1 MSDAR
6 SEILTRIR
14 QSLPKAYLP
23 GAGVEVPSPPP
34 SPEFEET
41 LVEVFVQALEAAQGV
56 VHLVGNQ
63 DEAREYLVAEFRNR
77 GFAQVLSW
85 DTIYLPV
92 TGLKE
97 ALGDKG
103 IDSVPSI
110 LSGADRKAD
119 LAKLESI
126 PVGLTG
132 AEAGLAR
139 TGSIVVYA
147 DNYRGRLASLL
158 PPVHYVVL
166 NAYQLYPDLAAWIS
180 TERAGSTIAS
190 SSNTVIIT
198 GPSRSADIAQT
209 LTLGAHGPK
218 ELHVVLIQ

>member
-6 SEILTRIR
+6 SEILSRIR

-23 GAGVEVPSPPP
+23 GAGVEVPAPPP
-34 SPEFEET
+34 SPEFAEP
-41 LVEVFVQALEAAQGV
+41 LVDVFVQALEAAQGV
-56 VHLVGNQ
+56 VQLVENQ
-63 DEAREYLVAEFRNR
+63 DEAREYLVTEFKNR
-77 GFAQVLSW
+77 GVTQVLSW

-92 TGLKE
+92 DGLKK
-97 ALGDKG
+97 ALNDEG
-103 IDSVPSI
+103 IELIPSV
-110 LSGADRKAD
+110 LSGSDRKAD
-119 LAKLESI
+119 LASLESI

-132 AEAGLAR
+132 VEAGLAR

-158 PPVHYVVL
+158 PPVHYAVL
-166 NAYQLYPDLAAWIS
+166 NAYQLYPDLAAWIL
-180 TERAGSTIAS
+180 TERAGSAIAE
-190 SSNTVIIT
+190 SSNTIVIT

-218 ELHVVLIQ
+218 ELHVVLIR

>member
-1 MSDAR
+1 M
-6 SEILTRIR
+6 
-14 QSLPKAYLP
+14 Q
-23 GAGVEVPSPPP
+23 GVAH
-34 SPEFEET
+34 
-41 LVEVFVQALEAAQGV
+41 LVE
-56 VHLVGNQ
+56 NQ
-63 DEAREYLVAEFRNR
+63 DEARDFLIAEFRKR
-77 GFAQVLSW
+77 GVSQVLGW
-85 DTIYLPV
+85 NTIYLPIA
-92 TGLKE
+92 GLQE
-97 ALGDKG
+97 ALNAEG
-103 IDSVPSI
+103 IELVPSV
-110 LSGADRKAD
+110 LSGSDRKAD
-119 LAKLESI
+119 LARLEAI

-180 TERAGSTIAS
+180 TERAGSAIAQ
-190 SSNTVIIT
+190 SSNTVVIT

-218 ELHVVLIQ
+218 ELHVVLIR